1 MIEDMKAKAQK
12 FEEFMMQNMSKTKHS
27 INNTIKTS
35 KSTETDGDWKKSVR
49 NIGVGTDG
57 KINLEE
63 LENIHEKHQVI
74 LIIILAIFNYK
85 FNIYIYNYNY
95 FSLRMKF
102 SNVSGK
108 SAKSCHCYLQK
119 K

>member
-74 LIIILAIFNYK
+74 LIIILEYLIINLIFI
-85 FNIYIYNYNY
+85 FIIIII
-95 FSLRMKF
+95 FLL
-102 SNVSGK
+102 G
-108 SAKSCHCYLQK
+108 
-119 K
+119 